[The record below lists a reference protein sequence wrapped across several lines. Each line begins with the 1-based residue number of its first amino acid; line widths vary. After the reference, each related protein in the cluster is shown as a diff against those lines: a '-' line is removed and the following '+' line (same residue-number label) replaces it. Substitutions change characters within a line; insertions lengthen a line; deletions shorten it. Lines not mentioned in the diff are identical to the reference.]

1 METSIERRT
10 RHKISESDFEASN
23 PNLLKLDDYDIT
35 ELIGTGMK
43 ILLISGS
50 FARVKLAKEKN
61 SNKYFAIKIMKK
73 EDLINLGQVNHIR
86 SELKILNF
94 VKHPFIVIYFKSFT

>member
-1 METSIERRT
+1 METSAIRTT
-10 RHKISESDFEASN
+10 RHKFSESELEVSN
-23 PNLLKLDDYDIT
+23 PKLLKLDDYDIT

-43 ILLISGS
+43 ILFILGS

-61 SNKYFAIKIMKK
+61 TNKYFAVKIMKK
-73 EDLINLGQVNHIR
+73 EDLINLGQVNHTK